1 MAANQDLIEKMI
13 TSINNKLNLMEMI
26 VNDHTIQL
34 KVQLGIQEDR
44 S

>member
-26 VNDHTIQL
+26 VNDHNPR
-34 KVQLGIQEDR
+34 R
-44 S
+44 SL